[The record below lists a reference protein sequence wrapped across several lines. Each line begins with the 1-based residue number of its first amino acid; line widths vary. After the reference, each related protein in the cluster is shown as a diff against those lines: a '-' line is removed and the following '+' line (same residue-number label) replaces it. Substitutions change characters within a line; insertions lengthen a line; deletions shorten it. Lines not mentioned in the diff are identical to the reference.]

1 MVTGGAR
8 GLGYEFCKAFLDSG
22 CTDLAILD
30 LKEDE
35 AQAAAEELIKAA
47 CGQYHSFHSP
57 LRLHPRLHHPPTLS
71 DVSEL
76 LLIRCEVDSEMEPSD
91 YRVMG
96 VGCDVSSE
104 LSVQQAFRRVMDTYG
119 RIDSVVASAGAS
131 SPSPCRY
138 LFRRSSA
145 RSRYC

>member
-1 MVTGGAR
+1 
-8 GLGYEFCKAFLDSG
+8 
-22 CTDLAILD
+22 
-30 LKEDE
+30 
-35 AQAAAEELIKAA
+35 
-47 CGQYHSFHSP
+47 
-57 LRLHPRLHHPPTLS
+57 
-71 DVSEL
+71 
-76 LLIRCEVDSEMEPSD
+76 MEPSD